1 MLCSVASGL
10 NVAFCLHRIQFCH
23 SGMLGW
29 AGSSRVSFAPKP
41 KATPK
46 ARPSVA
52 QADLARVVAS
62 LPAQPRLDGDRSRS
76 PDRRAAPGLRS
87 DAPGRREDPIFLAV
101 CRQEPLVL
109 VIFASRVPGAATHPS
124 RSASQA
130 IDLRH
135 TSSAHS
141 RPASLAALLNDAV
154 RRSDLCGTSLEGRWG
169 ACAPHASCP
178 TSCTQ
183 AYRVFPLGSH

>member
-1 MLCSVASGL
+1 MSGPLWHRQISQGWWHPSPHNLASTGIAPDHPT
-10 NVAFCLHRIQFCH
+10 VGHCPASEATHQ
-23 SGMLGW
+23 
-29 AGSSRVSFAPKP
+29 AG
-41 KATPK
+41 
-46 ARPSVA
+46 
-52 QADLARVVAS
+52 
-62 LPAQPRLDGDRSRS
+62 GRS
-76 PDRRAAPGLRS
+76 
-87 DAPGRREDPIFLAV
+87 PIFLAV
-101 CRQEPLVL
+101 SRQEPLVL

-135 TSSAHS
+135 TSSAPS

-154 RRSDLCGTSLEGRWG
+154 RRSGLCGTSLEGRWG